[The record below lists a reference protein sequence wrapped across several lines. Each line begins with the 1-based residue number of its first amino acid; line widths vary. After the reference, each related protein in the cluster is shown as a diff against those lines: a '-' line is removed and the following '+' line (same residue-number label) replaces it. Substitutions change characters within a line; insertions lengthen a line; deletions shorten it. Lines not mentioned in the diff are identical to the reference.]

1 MANTQTALVLQG
13 GAALGAYEY
22 GAIKY
27 LYEIGVRPQIVTG
40 VSIGS
45 FNAGVLGGT
54 TDPIAALDKLW
65 REYFTVGGLKGLALK
80 LIPSSKVQQIVQLG
94 GVPNVFSLN
103 PAALLFPI
111 TSATSIYKLSQLQ
124 KTLEKV
130 IDFELLNSADA
141 PHVAVHATNV
151 QTGELKH
158 FENKGERLTVDHLM
172 ASASIAPIA
181 PATVIPDGDGEKQY
195 YWDGGFYNNT
205 PISKAINLLEQT
217 PDPAEGTVER
227 EVIVIELW
235 PKVNEQIPE
244 NLEQVTDRVVE
255 LLGASKLAGDIQ
267 QMKKMDQYIDLVQA
281 IDEMID
287 SGDGITEEAGRAI
300 RSFPGWQS
308 IRAHKKIDR
317 KWRITPRYPMSPL
330 SPLDFSKKA
339 IDMRIEA
346 GYRDAEM
353 ALKERASSR
362 EEAA

>member
-1 MANTQTALVLQG
+1 MVNTQTALVLQG

-27 LYEIGVRPQIVTG
+27 LYEIGITPQIVTG

-45 FNAGVLGGT
+45 FNAGVLGGAA
-54 TDPIAALDKLW
+54 DPIAALDELW
-65 REYFTVGGLKGLALK
+65 RNYFTIGGLKGLVLK
-80 LIPSSKVQQIVQLG
+80 LIPSSKVQQIVQLS

-111 TSATSIYKLSQLQ
+111 TSATSIYNLSQLQ

-130 IDFELLNSADA
+130 IDFDLLNSADA
-141 PHVAVHATNV
+141 PHVAVHAMNV

-158 FENKGERLTVDHLM
+158 FENRVKRLTLDHLV

-181 PATVIPDGDGEKQY
+181 PATVIPNDAGEKEY
-195 YWDGGFYNNT
+195 YWDGGFYDNT

-217 PDPAEGTVER
+217 PNPVQGTIER
-227 EVIVIELW
+227 ELIVIELW
-235 PKVNEQIPE
+235 PKVNEHIPE
-244 NLEQVTDRVVE
+244 NLEEVTDRIVE

-281 IDEMID
+281 IDEMIE
-287 SGDGITEEAGRAI
+287 SEDGITEEAGRII

-308 IRAHKKIDR
+308 VKDHKKIDK
-317 KWRITPRYPMSPL
+317 KWRITPRYPMSLL
-330 SPLDFSKKA
+330 SPLDFSKRA
-339 IDMRIEA
+339 IDMRIDA
-346 GYRDAEM
+346 GYRDAEE
-353 ALKERASSR
+353 ALRDRAPGQ
-362 EEAA
+362 EEAV